1 MNNMKNML
9 GKEIKYKDIIAYGK
23 AQGYSISSCCIANVL
38 RKWGVPL
45 KRGSATPNKRK
56 CSANQVQRI
65 EAALRHF
72 RIIP

>member
-1 MNNMKNML
+1 MKNML
-9 GKEIKYKDIIAYGK
+9 GQEITYEDIIAYGK

-65 EAALRHF
+65 ETALRHF
-72 RIIP
+72 KVIP

>member
-1 MNNMKNML
+1 ML
-9 GKEIKYKDIIAYGK
+9 GQEITYKDIRAYGK
-23 AQGYSISSCCIANVL
+23 AQGYYISSCCITNVL

-45 KRGSATPNKRK
+45 KMGSAKPNKRK

-72 RIIP
+72 KVIP